1 MQEAYERIK
10 KQNKLLKKKQ
20 GQAEKS
26 GSSDIKSQYESS
38 DLKYIQREQQ
48 WKETKKYYRAHCEYS
63 IDEFWLEDDIKLP
76 EDIDEQEEDTK
87 EQEDAKEQ
95 EDIKEHVDVES
106 VNDKKQKIIFGKF
119 MGKIILEYMMSG
131 RRKKY

>member
-106 VNDKKQKIIFGKF
+106 VNDKKTENNFWKNLWGKLF
-119 MGKIILEYMMSG
+119 WNI
-131 RRKKY
+131 

>member
-1 MQEAYERIK
+1 MEGNK
-10 KQNKLLKKKQ
+10 KVLQ
-20 GQAEKS
+20 G
-26 GSSDIKSQYESS
+26 
-38 DLKYIQREQQ
+38 
-48 WKETKKYYRAHCEYS
+48 HCEYS

-106 VNDKKQKIIFGKF
+106 VNDKKTENNFWKIYGENYFGIYDEREK
-119 MGKIILEYMMSG
+119 E
-131 RRKKY
+131 KY

>member
-1 MQEAYERIK
+1 MEG
-10 KQNKLLKKKQ
+10 N
-20 GQAEKS
+20 
-26 GSSDIKSQYESS
+26 
-38 DLKYIQREQQ
+38 
-48 WKETKKYYRAHCEYS
+48 KKYYRAHCEYS

-87 EQEDAKEQ
+87 EQEDAKEPGDVKEQ

-131 RRKKY
+131 RRKNISSKN